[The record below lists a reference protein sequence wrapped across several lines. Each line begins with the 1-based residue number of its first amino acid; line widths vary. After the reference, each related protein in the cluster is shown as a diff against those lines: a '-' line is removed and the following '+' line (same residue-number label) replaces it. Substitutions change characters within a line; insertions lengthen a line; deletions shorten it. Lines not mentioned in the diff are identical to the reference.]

1 MATKLTQ
8 SIQNNVNY
16 VGLDRVKKSLNAQ
29 RAVINQK
36 MNEAPFVRKMD
47 KFSYILGSNLVIA
60 FAYMIAKFPHDLVY
74 TFSTIIMTFLFLHRC
89 YDFYQKDKV
98 WYLIDFCY
106 VANFFLYYYI
116 NFAPKSQW
124 IFITS
129 FLFANGT
136 IAFGS
141 FYFRNSL
148 VYHKI
153 DMLTSVALHNL
164 PMILTVHIKHFTI
177 PA

>member
-1 MATKLTQ
+1 MINKKL
-8 SIQNNVNY
+8 
-16 VGLDRVKKSLNAQ
+16 
-29 RAVINQK
+29 
-36 MNEAPFVRKMD
+36 NEAPFVRNMD
-47 KFSYILGSNLVIA
+47 KFSYILGSNLVIT
-60 FAYMIAKFPHDLVY
+60 FAYMIAKYPHDLVY
-74 TFSTIIMTFLFLHRC
+74 TFSTIVMLLLFLHRC
-89 YDFYQKDKV
+89 YDFYQKGKK

-106 VANFFLYYYI
+106 VANFLLYYYI

-124 IFITS
+124 IFITN

-164 PMILTVHIKHFTI
+164 PMILTVHIKYFTI